1 MQDFYANISIALSF
15 PPFVTSI
22 PIRLNEL
29 ISIGTSHDCLR
40 FIESFRENKESQRK
54 KIRSL
59 ASEKTISI
67 IAGTRSPPFRYPSNF
82 LFSQGLNFPHEGN
95 VIHTHTRTYIDPRTS
110 TMLRMSRRFL
120 KETGRKRSD
129 FIRDSLRGIFSGRR
143 WSIWIVWKKASV
155 DRARRYDSAIGS
167 REEKSRRGQWK
178 EGVGKFPRVPTA
190 AHALETRNNEGR
202 LR

>member
-1 MQDFYANISIALSF
+1 MQDFYANISIALS
-15 PPFVTSI
+15 PFVTSI

-40 FIESFRENKESQRK
+40 FIESFRENKESQGRKSDHSPRK
-54 KIRSL
+54 KRFRLSL
-59 ASEKTISI
+59 EPDLHRFVTPPISYSAKGWI
-67 IAGTRSPPFRYPSNF
+67 FPTRGMLY
-82 LFSQGLNFPHEGN
+82 
-95 VIHTHTRTYIDPRTS
+95 IHTHTRTYIDPRTS

-190 AHALETRNNEGR
+190 AHAVETRNNEGR